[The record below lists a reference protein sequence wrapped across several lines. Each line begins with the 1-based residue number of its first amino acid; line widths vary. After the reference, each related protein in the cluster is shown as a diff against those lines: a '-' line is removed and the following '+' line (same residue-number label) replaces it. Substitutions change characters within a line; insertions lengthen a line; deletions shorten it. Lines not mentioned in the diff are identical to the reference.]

1 MNLIVYNLLKI
12 ISNSDAS
19 CVQCRQ
25 QKKVILISLGVIYKT
40 FLLFLLL
47 AKYVIQ

>member
-1 MNLIVYNLLKI
+1 MLLVYSADK
-12 ISNSDAS
+12 
-19 CVQCRQ
+19 
-25 QKKVILISLGVIYKT
+25 KKVILISLGVIYKT